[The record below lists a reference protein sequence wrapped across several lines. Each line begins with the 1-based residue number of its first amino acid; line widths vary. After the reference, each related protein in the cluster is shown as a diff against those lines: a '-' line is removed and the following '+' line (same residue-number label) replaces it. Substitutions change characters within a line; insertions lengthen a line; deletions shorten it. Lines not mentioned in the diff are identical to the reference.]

1 MTNDAPIHADHDASR
16 TVHDAL
22 REPANRVSPRAVA
35 YWRTNAAIGS
45 VIVLAITFTVYFLV
59 PSRPWWATAI
69 VAVIVIGSLVEVAAM
84 PTVRYRVHRWEVN
97 DIAIHTRDGW
107 INLESR
113 IAPLNRV
120 QTVDS
125 QQGAIMR
132 LFNLASI
139 TVTTASS
146 AGSVDI
152 VGLDADEAREL
163 VATLTTITA
172 ATEGD
177 AT

>member
-1 MTNDAPIHADHDASR
+1 MTNDASTQPDHDVQR
-16 TVHDAL
+16 MVRDAL
-22 REPANRVSPRAVA
+22 RQPANRVSPRAVA
-35 YWRTNAAIGS
+35 YWRTNASIGA
-45 VIVLAITFTVYFLV
+45 VIVLAITFAVYFLV
-59 PSRPWWATAI
+59 PERPWWSTAI
-69 VAVIVIGSLVEVAAM
+69 VVVIVLASIVEVLAM
-84 PTVRYRVHRWEVN
+84 PTIRYRVHRWEVN
-97 DIAIHTRDGW
+97 DVAIHTRDGW

-132 LFNLASI
+132 LFKLASI

-152 VGLDADEAREL
+152 VGLDAEEARDL